1 MWGEKKRQEKKRSE
15 KTSKNKKDSKTPLSL
30 DQSTVQKQADHH
42 DDSGRR
48 I

>member
-1 MWGEKKRQEKKRSE
+1 MWGGGEKKRQEKRSE
-15 KTSKNKKDSKTPLSL
+15 RRLGKKDFKTPLSL
-30 DQSTVQKQADHH
+30 DQSTVSTQADHH